1 MHQYRGFLVRFTGL
15 VLSIYFIIK
24 QNWYRNWNISEL
36 TWNRTKSENKLYWDH
51 VNWNRIDSGNQRWQP
66 VLVGI
71 ILWGERPWFFVQS
84 VNPSRTGLRKTGQSS
99 PLKTTFTL
107 QLKRASDEILIVR
120 LWLTIDNSF
129 AKHLMSNLNLPNLKE
144 NLFSFHQPP
153 AFDGKAGHSQILIQ
167 FRALLAIWDDYTKL
181 SCPCL
186 HPTP

>member
-15 VLSIYFIIK
+15 VSSIYFIIK

-51 VNWNRIDSGNQRWQP
+51 VNWNWIDSGNQRWQP

-99 PLKTTFTL
+99 PAYLEAVKGGL
-107 QLKRASDEILIVR
+107 WWVDNEVAQSEAESLRVLLEENGPWALPWHALHLAWWQRPAPVLIGR
-120 LWLTIDNSF
+120 HHAISSPFSLLRR
-129 AKHLMSNLNLPNLKE
+129 E
-144 NLFSFHQPP
+144 NGEN
-153 AFDGKAGHSQILIQ
+153 A
-167 FRALLAIWDDYTKL
+167 
-181 SCPCL
+181 
-186 HPTP
+186 